1 MEQKLD
7 KQNQWTYIIEVEQD
21 FGRGPSA
28 ALTMLN
34 FQSHLKCVALRISA
48 SVCVSG
54 GKLSLQLKLGY
65 SQVPHST
72 KCCSGI
78 LVNLLSINNP
88 KAGQLN
94 VG

>member
-34 FQSHLKCVALRISA
+34 FQSHLKCVALRI
-48 SVCVSG
+48 
-54 GKLSLQLKLGY
+54 GKLNLQLKLGY